1 MAGSKFVFMILAAF
15 SFIIPVASGRKLVIK
30 KEAVALTTL
39 GIFTLAVVIFL
50 FVYLVRYC
58 IKLRFRT
65 IGPRVVRLFPLLQ
78 YSELNDFSFGV
89 TRCNICLADFAQTEY
104 IRMLPCSHVFH
115 HDCIVT
121 WMTRRITCPDCRR
134 GYRHIVP

>member
-15 SFIIPVASGRKLVIK
+15 SFIIPVASRGKLDIS
-30 KEAVALTTL
+30 KEAAALTTL

-50 FVYLVRYC
+50 FVYLVR
-58 IKLRFRT
+58 
-65 IGPRVVRLFPLLQ
+65 
-78 YSELNDFSFGV
+78 FGV
-89 TRCNICLADFAQTEY
+89 TRCSICLADFVQTEY